1 MIGGLTPAPRS
12 AALGTGQMRP
22 PSDAG
27 YDTVATP
34 EYTTPR
40 TSALEV

>member
-1 MIGGLTPAPRS
+1 MTARLTPAPRS
-12 AALGTGQMRP
+12 EALGTGQT
-22 PSDAG
+22 SQAG
-27 YDTVATP
+27 NAGHDSVATP